1 MALKGTVMQVKTF
14 ESTLR
19 KFNRRVPFSS
29 FIVEL
34 VSGSRIKVEH
44 PEALA
49 FGGGAAVYINPSGE
63 FTFFDHEGVSR
74 ITDEKGLAK
83 SP

>member
-1 MALKGTVMQVKTF
+1 MQVKTF
-14 ESTLR
+14 ERTLR
-19 KFNRRVPFSS
+19 KFNRRVPFTS

-34 VSGSRIKVEH
+34 VSGTRIKVDH

-49 FGGGAAVYINPSGE
+49 FGGGEAVYINPSGD

-74 ITDEKGLAK
+74 ITDERGVVE